1 MPKNVLMSV
10 IAAVIVLLV
19 VVLIGVV
26 VFRNSNAPLTTPLE
40 SPGDATVTSTPEA
53 TTSVSTYTPTTGDIV
68 RTPTNPSL
76 YFVGTDGKRHLYSSD
91 STFWSWYTGDWN
103 NITFGTTTKTV
114 KVIPQDEF
122 DQLNVGANVTVQ
134 PGSRLV
140 RFDNSQIMY
149 AVTGNAQLAKVDE
162 ATAQKLFGSKWRDS
176 LIVLPYTLEGDYT
189 KDGKV
194 K

>member
-1 MPKNVLMSV
+1 MPKNILMSV
-10 IAAVIVLLV
+10 IAAVIV
-19 VVLIGVV
+19 VLAAVFIGVV
-26 VFRNSNAPLTTPLE
+26 SYRNFSAPATTPLD
-40 SPGDATVTSTPEA
+40 SPGTATVTSTPIA
-53 TTSVSTYTPTTGDIV
+53 TTSVSTYSPTTGDIV

-140 RFDNSQIMY
+140 RFDNSPIMY